1 MDCYENFKSRCS
13 FSEVKKVYGQMPYET
28 LMEAYDIYKKVSKE
42 RCEKPDFAGICALY
56 IMGFL
61 SGCRAMKERRKI
73 KKNDTIRGD

>member
-28 LMEAYDIYKKVSKE
+28 LMEAYNIYKKVRKE
-42 RCEKPDFAGICALY
+42 RCEKPDFNSVCALY

-73 KKNDTIRGD
+73 KK